1 MAEGVP
7 VKAGQLLG
15 YMGDTGYSAVEG
27 TTGNF
32 DVHLHVG
39 IYLNAGTSE
48 EVSVNPYWILKYLE
62 GFQISYR
69 YFN

>member
-1 MAEGVP
+1 MR
-7 VKAGQLLG
+7 AGEWIG
-15 YMGDTGYSAVEG
+15 FMGDSGYSTVEG

-48 EVSVNPYWILKYLE
+48 EVSLNPYWILKYLE
-62 GFQISYR
+62 GKTIEYQYR
-69 YFN
+69 EVR